1 MHPTSA
7 LAAVSSAPNPP
18 SLAQRVPSML
28 LVLGLAILARASLAE
43 DGSASASEVTLA
55 QADRAA
61 VAAEPVSSRRASG
74 AGFADQARFDFQ
86 LVSGPL
92 FFPVG
97 IGPDDESFRTFPI
110 DLRLGWWMT
119 PPLGSGWLRGRFE
132 GIFEVSVAPVFEGA
146 GSIVVG
152 PSLLWRYN
160 FVQPGASLVPYF
172 QIGAGVVYNDAYQDR
187 TQQAIGRAVEF
198 SLQASVGTRF
208 FLSSRVSL
216 DAELQYHHISNAGL
230 ARRNQGVN
238 ALGGLIGF
246 SYFWDAR

>member
-1 MHPTSA
+1 MHPISA
-7 LAAVSSAPNPP
+7 LVAAAAAPNPR
-18 SLAQRVPSML
+18 ARARRVPIVL
-28 LVLGLAILARASLAE
+28 LALGLALLARASGAE
-43 DGSASASEVTLA
+43 YGSASDSEFALA
-55 QADRAA
+55 EADRAA
-61 VAAEPVSSRRASG
+61 VAAELVSSRRASA
-74 AGFADQARFDFQ
+74 AGFAEQARFGFQ
-86 LVSGPL
+86 FVSGPL

-97 IGPDDESFRTFPI
+97 LGPDDESFRTFPI

-119 PPLGSGWLRGRFE
+119 PPRGPGWLRGRFE
-132 GIFEVSVAPVFEGA
+132 GMLELSAAPVFEGA

-160 FVQPGASLVPYF
+160 FVQPGARLVPYF